1 MTQLKSSPIS
11 ETSMVTGADE
21 VDVLIMG
28 GGLAGLSLALQLRRR
43 FAGLRI
49 RVLERNTYPVPI
61 AAHKIGES
69 TVEIGAHY
77 FSQVLGLKPHLEQDH
92 LKKFGFRFFFSEGRR
107 DLDQVTEIGASKALD
122 APSYQIDRGVFENFL
137 ADHARANDIDL
148 IDGAMVKGIA
158 LEGVDPKGVDPDT
171 EQSHQ
176 IRWLHQGEQQH
187 TNARWV
193 VDACGRAGLIK
204 RKLGLAEPNE
214 HNAHAIWFRVKGHI
228 RIDDWVES
236 EQWQSRVDPE
246 THPKARWLSTNHLVG
261 EGYWV
266 WLIPL
271 SSGHHSVGIVA
282 DPRYHTLDQMNSFDK
297 AMDWLRTY
305 QPRLFDELDPRRD
318 DLLDFAFY
326 KRFSYGCKQV
336 FGADR
341 WALTGE
347 AGLFLDPF
355 YSPGSD
361 FIAISNTLITELI
374 SRDQA
379 GERLGAHTHIY
390 NQIYQSFYESTMT
403 LYQDQYGI
411 FGDPE
416 VLPRKIIWDYTYYW
430 GVLSQ
435 LFFQDR
441 ISDLTM
447 LSRLRDELAHCQAL
461 NIAVQQFLR
470 EWSAVSQR
478 RNPAVMHDQASIPWF
493 VELNKSLHD
502 ELDADAFKDRIQA
515 SCRQLSQLAR
525 ELAETAC
532 ADYPQLDATALQD
545 AIDRFP
551 KALGAQ
557 ELQPSLLKAAELKA
571 A

>member
-1 MTQLKSSPIS
+1 MTKQSSSSATLSTAHPDDA
-11 ETSMVTGADE
+11 ADS

-43 FAGLRI
+43 FSALKI
-49 RVLERNTYPVPI
+49 RVIERNTYPVPV

-77 FSQVLGLKPHLEQDH
+77 FSHVLGLKPHLQHDH

-107 DLDQVTEIGASKALD
+107 DLEQVTEVGASKALD
-122 APSYQIDRGVFENFL
+122 TPSYQIDRGVFENFL
-137 ADHARANDIDL
+137 AEHARANDIDL
-148 IDGAMVKGIA
+148 VEGAMVKGVELNKA
-158 LEGVDPKGVDPDT
+158 DPH
-171 EQSHQ
+171 S
-176 IRWLHQGEQQH
+176 IRWRHQDQSKTTQ
-187 TNARWV
+187 AKWV

-204 RKLGLAEPNE
+204 RKLGLAQSNN

-228 RIDDWVES
+228 RIDDWVQSES
-236 EQWQSRVDPE
+236 WQARVEPR
-246 THPKARWLSTNHLVG
+246 ARWLSTNHLVG
-261 EGYWV
+261 KGYWV

-282 DPRYHTLDQMNSFDK
+282 DPRFHSLDQMNSFDK
-297 AMDWLRTY
+297 AMTWLETY
-305 QPRLFDELDPRRD
+305 QPSLFDALNDRRE
-318 DLLDFAFY
+318 DLVDFAFY

-336 FGADR
+336 FGEDR

-374 SRDQA
+374 SRDLA

-390 NQIYQSFYESTMT
+390 NQIYQSFYESTMA
-403 LYQDQYGI
+403 LYTDQYSI

-435 LFFQDR
+435 FFFQDR
-441 ISDLTM
+441 IADLSM
-447 LSRLRDELAHCQAL
+447 LSHLRDELAHCQAL
-461 NIAVQQFLR
+461 NAAVQQFLR
-470 EWSAVSQR
+470 TWSDVSER

-502 ELDADAFKDRIQA
+502 ELDTDAFRARIQA
-515 SCRQLSQLAR
+515 SCRQLTQLAR
-525 ELAETAC
+525 ELGEAAS
-532 ADYPQLDATALQD
+532 ADYPDLDTTELQA

-551 KALGAQ
+551 KSLETGKTEAAL
-557 ELQPSLLKAAELKA
+557 LRAA
-571 A
+571 